1 GYTLYNMVRDAKQRG
16 HRVLESG
23 DRFWLV
29 HASDIVSV
37 QADTDKIKQRGDLTE
52 TEKSA
57 CIQRRLRQGE
67 FRRSQIY
74 WWGGCAVTGC
84 TVEAV
89 LEACHVKPWGEFH
102 SERLDAENGLCLT
115 ANLHKLFDAGLITFE
130 DDGRMS
136 VSELLSQEEQALLML
151 KDR

>member
-1 GYTLYNMVRDAKQRG
+1 MP
-16 HRVLESG
+16 
-23 DRFWLV
+23 
-29 HASDIVSV
+29 
-37 QADTDKIKQRGDLTE
+37 E

-57 CIQRRLRQGE
+57 FIKRRLRQGE
-67 FRRSQIY
+67 FRRGQIY
-74 WWGGCAVTGC
+74 RWVGCAVSGC

-89 LEACHVKPWGEFH
+89 LEACHIKPWNDFP

-136 VSELLSQEEQALLML
+136 VSDQISQEDQAILML
-151 KDR
+151 KGRVLRKSLTPQQQSNLVFHREYHRK